1 MIRFADALLINVLST
16 KWAILN
22 WSSGNGGVANH
33 EGLREDGC
41 RGIIESEGRYT
52 TLGGHVVEAGGTLL
66 DGLCSD
72 TLRVTEIIYF

>member
-1 MIRFADALLINVLST
+1 MIRFADALLINVLSAN
-16 KWAILN
+16 WAILN
-22 WSSGNGGVANH
+22 WSSGKGGVTNH
-33 EGLREDGC
+33 EGRREDGC
-41 RGIIESEGRYT
+41 RCIIESEGRYA